1 MAIRKVEAKDG
12 SVVQGLINVLGNKVF
27 DAKVQLVGSNP
38 KLFTQKKK
46 KNTVYIYIYISKPN
60 KFEDSINFQERLRL
74 KK

>member
-46 KNTVYIYIYISKPN
+46 YGVYIYIYISKPN

>member
-12 SVVQGLINVLGNKVF
+12 SVVQGLINALGNKVF

-46 KNTVYIYIYISKPN
+46 KIRCIYIYLSKPN